1 MSHPS
6 TRPSDLDPSNSL
18 WPVTRVQ
25 QAHGHFCLLGQELD
39 AQSTNLH
46 HRRRDRPGSPS
57 LARGPVQVPR
67 LIEPLHEGVR
77 HQGWI
82 RLPCRRRLPLPT
94 GRRSAS
100 GLSASSQ
107 DAHHGLLLEQREL
120 IRHAFLLLHACRVF
134 RSVSHY
140 PGVVRPFPVVPSPLP
155 GPLLTFPCPSNTI
168 ADAVVRPVRDPR
180 RIRPAAS
187 PCGRRPSIRCL
198 FVGGAIL
205 RLQLPADPAPRRA
218 PLPSAG
224 LSGSVPP
231 LPMRDAHYR
240 HRSCSAHE
248 KTGPP
253 LNTGTPDS
261 GPERPQS
268 IHALQSTLGL
278 SRRFRNAKPCLMTDE
293 AGDRSATIVEV

>member
-1 MSHPS
+1 M
-6 TRPSDLDPSNSL
+6 
-18 WPVTRVQ
+18 
-25 QAHGHFCLLGQELD
+25 
-39 AQSTNLH
+39 
-46 HRRRDRPGSPS
+46 
-57 LARGPVQVPR
+57 GPAQVPR

-120 IRHAFLLLHACRVF
+120 ICHAFLLLHAAESSGLSPTIQGLFGPSRLCPARYQGLCR
-134 RSVSHY
+134 
-140 PGVVRPFPVVPSPLP
+140 
-155 GPLLTFPCPSNTI
+155 LLPCPSNTI
-168 ADAVVRPVRDPR
+168 ADAVVWSVRDPR

-198 FVGGAIL
+198 FVGAAIL

-231 LPMRDAHYR
+231 LPVRDAHYR

-268 IHALQSTLGL
+268 IHVLHSTLGL

-293 AGDRSATIVEV
+293 AGGRSATIVEV